1 MQYVTREDVR
11 STLVDMQSFYQDL
24 KKVFSESGMNIEDNL
39 GRRNILMSQV
49 QEEFLARAL
58 SRRYESVIAD
68 GAPGKADIFIADHDR
83 EIECKLTTV
92 NKSGA
97 ISFQS
102 DYETLKQK
110 GSLDYV
116 YFVASPDFETFAV
129 LYFQGLT
136 VDDFRPLS
144 NGSRGKVA
152 MKKHEGMKKVDILW
166 GSVQKKNDLELEKLA
181 GLFEEETERHRS
193 NMHRVNFLKNEI
205 TQKISTKKHAS
216 GKGLSERDL
225 NSASSQFEKLFERQE
240 RERSRHSKKVR
251 GLLDRKT
258 YWLSQPG
265 KYSFLLEK
273 VSHSIAE

>member
-1 MQYVTREDVR
+1 MKG
-11 STLVDMQSFYQDL
+11 FYQEL
-24 KKVFSESGMNIEDNL
+24 KQVFQSSAMNIEDNL

-49 QEEFLARAL
+49 QEEFLAKTL
-58 SRRYESVIAD
+58 SRRYENVIAD

-97 ISFQS
+97 ISLQS

-110 GSLDYV
+110 GSLDYI
-116 YFVASPDFETFAV
+116 YFIASPDFESFAV
-129 LYFQGLT
+129 IYFQGLT

-152 MKKHEGMKKVDILW
+152 MKKHAGMEKAEILW
-166 GSVQKKNDLELEKLA
+166 GGVQKKNDLELDKLRL
-181 GLFEEETERHRS
+181 LFEKETNRHRS
-193 NMHRVNFLKNEI
+193 NMHRVNDLKKV
-205 TQKISTKKHAS
+205 TAHKISTRKHPS
-216 GKGLSERDL
+216 GREMSKRDL
-225 NSASSQFEKLFERQE
+225 RSASSQFEKLFVRQD
-240 RERSRHSKKVR
+240 RERARHSKKVN
-251 GLLDRKT
+251 GLLDRKS
-258 YWLSQPG
+258 YWLAQPG

>member
-1 MQYVTREDVR
+1 MSYITREDVR
-11 STLVDMQSFYQDL
+11 STLVNMQSFYHEL
-24 KKVFSESGMNIEDNL
+24 KEVFQRSGMNIEDNL

-49 QEEFLARAL
+49 QEEFLARTL
-58 SRRYESVIAD
+58 STRYEDVIAD
-68 GAPGKADIFIADHDR
+68 GSPGKADIFIADHDR

-92 NKSGA
+92 NKSGS
-97 ISFQS
+97 ISLQS

-116 YFVASPDFETFAV
+116 YFVASPDFESFAV

-152 MKKHEGMKKVDILW
+152 MKKHAGMEKAEILW
-166 GSVQKKNDLELEKLA
+166 GGAQKKNDLELEKLNV
-181 GLFEEETERHRS
+181 LFEEETERHRV
-193 NMHRVNFLKNEI
+193 NMHRVNDLKNEI
-205 TQKISTKKHAS
+205 TQKISTRKHSS
-216 GKGLSERDL
+216 GREMSERDL
-225 NSASSQFEKLFERQE
+225 RSASSQFEKLFMRQN
-240 RERSRHSKKVR
+240 RERARHSKKVR

-273 VSHSIAE
+273 VSHSTSE

>member
-11 STLVDMQSFYQDL
+11 STLVDMQDFYQDL
-24 KKVFSESGMNIEDNL
+24 KQVFSNTGMNIEDNL

-49 QEEFLARAL
+49 QEEFLARTL
-58 SRRYESVIAD
+58 SRRYERVIAD
-68 GAPGKADIFIADHDR
+68 GSPGKADIYIADHDR

-97 ISFQS
+97 ISLQS

-116 YFVASPDFETFAV
+116 YFVASPDFESFTV

-144 NGSRGKVA
+144 NGARGKVA
-152 MKKHEGMKKVDILW
+152 MKKHAGMEKAEVLW
-166 GSVQKKNDLELEKLA
+166 GGVQKKNDLEIEKIDS
-181 GLFEEETERHRS
+181 LFEKEAERHKE
-193 NMHRVNFLKNEI
+193 NMHRINYLKCEASKKI
-205 TQKISTKKHAS
+205 TTGKHLS
-216 GKGLSERDL
+216 GRHMSQRDFE
-225 NSASSQFEKLFERQE
+225 SASSQFDTLFQRQD
-240 RERSRHSKKVR
+240 RESKRHTKKIN
-251 GLLDRKT
+251 GLVDRKS

-265 KYSFLLEK
+265 KYTFVLEK
-273 VSHSIAE
+273 VSQTVSK

>member
-1 MQYVTREDVR
+1 MTYITREDVR
-11 STLVDMQSFYQDL
+11 STLVDMQSFYQEL
-24 KKVFSESGMNIEDNL
+24 KHVFQNAGMNIEDNL

-58 SRRYESVIAD
+58 SKRYENVIAD
-68 GAPGKADIFIADHDR
+68 GSPGKADIFIADHDR

-97 ISFQS
+97 ISLQS

-116 YFVASPDFETFAV
+116 YFVASPDFESFAV
-129 LYFQGLT
+129 LYFQSLT

-166 GSVQKKNDLELEKLA
+166 GGVQKKNDLELEKLTV
-181 GLFEEETERHRS
+181 LFEKEAELHRT
-193 NMHRVNFLKNEI
+193 NMHRVSTLKKDI
-205 TQKISTKKHAS
+205 TQKISTRKHPS
-216 GKGLSERDL
+216 GREMSERDL
-225 NSASSQFEKLFERQE
+225 ASANSQFEKIFARQD
-240 RERSRHSKKVR
+240 RERSRHSKKVN

-273 VSHSIAE
+273 VSHSAVG

>member
-1 MQYVTREDVR
+1 MPYITREDVR
-11 STLVDMQSFYQDL
+11 STLVDMHRFYQEL
-24 KKVFSESGMNIEDNL
+24 KQVFSRTGMNIEENL

-49 QEEFLARAL
+49 QEEFLARTL
-58 SRRYESVIAD
+58 SKRYESVIAD
-68 GAPGKADIFIADHDR
+68 GSPGKADIYIADHDR

-97 ISFQS
+97 ISLQS

-116 YFVASPDFETFAV
+116 YFVASPDFESFAV

-144 NGSRGKVA
+144 NGARGKVA
-152 MKKHEGMKKVDILW
+152 MKKHSGMQKAEILW
-166 GSVQKKNDLELEKLA
+166 GEVQKKNDLELDKLHV
-181 GLFEEETERHRS
+181 LFDEEAERHRV
-193 NMHRVNFLKNEI
+193 NMRRVSELKKAV
-205 TQKISTKKHAS
+205 TQKISSKKHES
-216 GKGLSERDL
+216 GRGMSTRDL
-225 NSASSQFEKLFERQE
+225 KSASSQFEKLFERQD
-240 RERSRHSKKVR
+240 RERSRHSKKVNR
-251 GLLDRKT
+251 LLDRKT

-273 VSHSIAE
+273 VSHSVAE

>member
-97 ISFQS
+97 ISLQS

-116 YFVASPDFETFAV
+116 YFVASPDFETFTV

-166 GSVQKKNDLELEKLA
+166 GGVQKKNDLELEKIDC
-181 GLFEEETERHRS
+181 LFEDEADRHKS
-193 NMHRVNFLKNEI
+193 NMHRINHMKCEV
-205 TQKISTKKHAS
+205 TKKITTGKHTS
-216 GKGLSERDL
+216 GRIMSKRDFE
-225 NSASSQFEKLFERQE
+225 SANSQFDALFIRQG
-240 RERSRHSKKVR
+240 RENKRHTKKVNS
-251 GLLDRKT
+251 LVDRKS

-265 KYSFLLEK
+265 KYTFVPEK
-273 VSHSIAE
+273 VSQTLSK